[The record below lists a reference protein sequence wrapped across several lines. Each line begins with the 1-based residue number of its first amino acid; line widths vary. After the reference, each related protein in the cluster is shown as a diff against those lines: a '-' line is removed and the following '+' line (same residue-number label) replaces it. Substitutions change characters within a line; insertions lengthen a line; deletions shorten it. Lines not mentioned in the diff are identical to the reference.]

1 MAILP
6 APLKVTKE
14 EYYDHIKTVWELH
27 GHSGGGKKKK
37 KGKKGGGKKK
47 KWSIALGKHLSY
59 FNDNNITFLKFS
71 FICNQF
77 RSFNQFN

>member
-1 MAILP
+1 VAILP

-47 KWSIALGKHLSY
+47 K
-59 FNDNNITFLKFS
+59 
-71 FICNQF
+71 
-77 RSFNQFN
+77 